1 MVTQTRNMLVSLGG
15 NAILKHTEKGT
26 AKEQFEN
33 VRKTSEYIVELIS
46 EGYHIALTHGN
57 GPQVGDILL
66 AYDYAKDYLPPMPL
80 DVCGAQSQGMI
91 GYMFQLSLKNILKER
106 QIDKTVVTVLPQTLI
121 HPEDPQLKNPTKPIG
136 PFYTAMEAVRL
147 REEKNW
153 TIENDSGKGFRRI
166 VPSPIPLEFVEG
178 GCIKTLFDSGD
189 LVIAS
194 GGGGI
199 PVIWKD
205 GRLQG
210 IEGVIDKDYAASLMA
225 TLLEAEVL
233 LILTDVE
240 KISLYYGTP
249 RQKDLDHLSKPQA
262 IQYLEEGHFPPGSM
276 FPSWDELQAI
286 ATLIRRREV
295 GKLKPFRS
303 QLTHFPVIF
312 TSCFY
317 SNWEWKS
324 CKRP

>member
-1 MVTQTRNMLVSLGG
+1 VVKTRNMLVSLGG

-91 GYMFQLSLKNILKER
+91 GYMFQLSLKNILKEWG
-106 QIDKTVVTVLPQTLI
+106 IDKSVVTILTQTLV
-121 HPEDPQLKNPTKPIG
+121 HPEDPQFENPSKPIG
-136 PFYTAMEAVRL
+136 PFYTALEADQL
-147 REEKNW
+147 RREKNW
-153 TIENDSGKGFRRI
+153 TIENDSGKGFRRL
-166 VPSPIPLEFVEG
+166 VPSPIPLGFVEE
-178 GCIKTLFDSGD
+178 GCIKTLYDSGD

-199 PVIWKD
+199 PVTLTD
-205 GRLQG
+205 GRLKG
-210 IEGVIDKDYAASLMA
+210 IECVIDKDYAASLLA
-225 TLLEAEVL
+225 TLIEAEIL

-249 RQKDLDHLSKPQA
+249 REEGLDHLSKSEPLN
-262 IQYLEEGHFPPGSM
+262 I
-276 FPSWDELQAI
+276 
-286 ATLIRRREV
+286 
-295 GKLKPFRS
+295 
-303 QLTHFPVIF
+303 
-312 TSCFY
+312 
-317 SNWEWKS
+317 
-324 CKRP
+324 

>member
-1 MVTQTRNMLVSLGG
+1 MKTRNMLVSLGG

-46 EGYHIALTHGN
+46 EGYHLALTHGN

-91 GYMFQLSLKNILKER
+91 GYMFQLSLKNILKDWG
-106 QIDKTVVTVLPQTLI
+106 IDKSVVTILTQTLV
-121 HPEDPQLKNPTKPIG
+121 HPEDPQFENPSKPIG
-136 PFYTAMEAVRL
+136 PFYTALEADQL
-147 REEKNW
+147 RREKNW
-153 TIENDSGKGFRRI
+153 TIENDSGKGFRRL
-166 VPSPIPLEFVEG
+166 VPSPIPLGFVEEA
-178 GCIKTLFDSGD
+178 CIKTLYDSGD

-199 PVIWKD
+199 PVTLTD
-205 GRLQG
+205 GRFKG
-210 IEGVIDKDYAASLMA
+210 VECVIDKDYAASLLA
-225 TLLEAEVL
+225 TLIEAEIL

-249 RQKDLDHLSKPQA
+249 REEGLDHLSKSEA
-262 IQYLEEGHFPPGSM
+262 LKYLEEGHFPPGSM
-276 FPSWDELQAI
+276 GPKVKSAI
-286 ATLIRRREV
+286 DFLDFG
-295 GKLKPFRS
+295 GKKVVVTSLESALDALKGN
-303 QLTHFPVIF
+303 TGTTIDG
-312 TSCFY
+312 
-317 SNWEWKS
+317 
-324 CKRP
+324 

>member
-1 MVTQTRNMLVSLGG
+1 MKTRNMLVSLGG

-46 EGYHIALTHGN
+46 EGYHLALTHGN

-91 GYMFQLSLKNILKER
+91 GYMFQLSLKNILKDWG
-106 QIDKTVVTVLPQTLI
+106 IDKSVVTILTQTLV
-121 HPEDPQLKNPTKPIG
+121 HPEDPQFENPSKPIG
-136 PFYTAMEAVRL
+136 PFYTALEADQL
-147 REEKNW
+147 RREKNW
-153 TIENDSGKGFRRI
+153 TIENDSGKGFRRL
-166 VPSPIPLEFVEG
+166 VPSPIPLGFVEE
-178 GCIKTLFDSGD
+178 GCIKTLYDSGD

-199 PVIWKD
+199 PVTLTD
-205 GRLQG
+205 GSLKG
-210 IEGVIDKDYAASLMA
+210 IECVIDKDYAASLLA
-225 TLLEAEVL
+225 TLIEAEIL

-249 RQKDLDHLSKPQA
+249 REEGLDHLSKSEA
-262 IQYLEEGHFPPGSM
+262 LKYLEEGHFPPGSM
-276 FPSWDELQAI
+276 GPKVKSAI
-286 ATLIRRREV
+286 DFLDYG
-295 GKLKPFRS
+295 GKKVVVTSLESALDALKGN
-303 QLTHFPVIF
+303 TGTTI
-312 TSCFY
+312 
-317 SNWEWKS
+317 EDD
-324 CKRP
+324 